1 VKYLAVSD
9 THFGRKTGD
18 EAQFR
23 SNVQKLVDRVH
34 EENPDELVLVGDI
47 IDALYSEDFE
57 ENIHRDLFFKLIDS
71 CDDVVYVPG
80 NHDIIYKE
88 QGELGRAKIFY
99 PYYIKDRIMFIHGH
113 QFDIFHVFPFRYKDL
128 SRVLDFVDRFWEF
141 CPLIFEEVETAYSD
155 RGAEEVERIK
165 KDLVAMRARTF
176 ARVMSRVFVRMVM
189 RGELEE
195 MSSSTFT
202 LLSIVMPKVFRGEP
216 FYSQNPGVLDRK
228 MNEYGRNWT
237 SEDFDTICYGHI
249 HNPLLLRGTYF
260 SFANCGYV
268 SDNMISYAVLD
279 GEGHMRV
286 EKL

>member
-1 VKYLAVSD
+1 MKYLAVSD

-18 EAQFR
+18 EALFR

-47 IDALYSEDFE
+47 IDSLYSENFE
-57 ENIHRDLFFKLIDS
+57 ENIHRDLLFQLIDS
-71 CDDVVYVPG
+71 CDKVIYVPG
-80 NHDIIYKE
+80 NHDIVYKG
-88 QGELGRAKIFY
+88 QSELGRAKIFY

-113 QFDIFHVFPFRYKDL
+113 QFNIFHVFPFRYRDL
-128 SRVLDFVDRFWEF
+128 NRVLNFVDRFWEF
-141 CPLIFEEVETAYSD
+141 CPLIFEEVETVYSD
-155 RGAEEVERIK
+155 RGTEEVERIK
-165 KDLVAMRARTF
+165 QDLVAMRARTF
-176 ARVMSRVFVRMVM
+176 VKVMSRVFMRMIL

-260 SFANCGYV
+260 SFVNCGYV
-268 SDNMISYAVLD
+268 SYNAASYAVLD